1 MKLADIARS
10 QSVAVLAAALMCFV
24 CSPAAL
30 AARAAQGD
38 VELQVTSRIHFNTNV
53 RDFESARAFYGAL
66 GFETLT
72 GFPDANTQAMAEAIG
87 VTVPTEYDGTKG
99 GEAGGYLLHGELIGV
114 NGFRGGVIDLIEF
127 TIPRN
132 EASPY
137 PRMNRLGM
145 VSADMHT
152 YDIDA
157 DYAYMREIGV
167 EFLAAPVTRADGSR
181 FVVFKDPDGTFYK
194 LVEVPGEKE
203 SNGKTFIN
211 SLGAITLNVSDLDES
226 VAWYSMFGYEVE
238 RSLPETESID
248 VARALGFNEEIRIKG
263 AVLVNPSDGSRFELI
278 QWVSHFD
285 ATPPYAIPINHI
297 GIHRMALATTDI
309 QADTAAL
316 RARGV
321 EFVSGITPCCS
332 GPDSSS
338 SIVVFYDPDG
348 ILVELA
354 DQPWIAQYLFPIIL
368 WFRDLFD

>member
-1 MKLADIARS
+1 MNWKKSGAAIAVSLIFSALSLAS
-10 QSVAVLAAALMCFV
+10 AAAPV
-24 CSPAAL
+24 
-30 AARAAQGD
+30 AQGD

-53 RDFESARAFYGAL
+53 RDFEAARAFYGAL

-72 GFPDANTQAMAEAIG
+72 GFPDTNTQAMAEAIG
-87 VTVPTEYDGTKG
+87 VTVPTAYDGSQG
-99 GEAGGYLLHGELIGV
+99 GEAGGYFLHGELIGV
-114 NGFRGGVIDLIEF
+114 NGFKGGVIDLIEF

-137 PRMNRLGM
+137 PRLNRLGM
-145 VSADMHT
+145 VSADMYT
-152 YDIDA
+152 TDIDA
-157 DYAYMREIGV
+157 DYAYMRDIGV
-167 EFLAAPVTRADGSR
+167 EFLAAPVARADGSR
-181 FVVFKDPDGTFYK
+181 FAVFKDQDGTFYK
-194 LVEVPGEKE
+194 LVEVPGDKE

-226 VAWYSMFGYEVE
+226 IAWYGMFGYEFE

-248 VARALGFNEEIRIKG
+248 VARALGFEEEIRIKG
-263 AVLVNPSDGSRFELI
+263 AVLVNPADDSRFELI
-278 QWVSHFD
+278 QWISHFD
-285 ATPPYAIPINHI
+285 DTPPYPIPINHI

-309 QADTAAL
+309 EADSAAL
-316 RARGV
+316 RAQGV
-321 EFVSGITPCCS
+321 EFVSEITPCCS

-354 DQPWIAQYLFPIIL
+354 HQPWIAQYLFPIIL